1 MAWDADLETMLA
13 DFGVP
18 AVHGAETGKVIVDTT
33 DEAILQAGGPG
44 VGGKMVSVLCRT
56 SDFSTLK
63 IGDTWTVD
71 GAAFKV
77 ADRLRLDDGLVSKVL
92 CRV

>member
-1 MAWDADLETMLA
+1 MTLDADLETMLS

-18 AVHGAETGKVIVDTT
+18 AIHGAETGKVIVDTT

-44 VGGKMVSVLCRT
+44 VVGKMVSVLCRT
-56 SDFSTLK
+56 SDFPTLK
-63 IGDTWTVD
+63 IGDAWTVD
-71 GAAFKV
+71 GATFKV
-77 ADRLRLDDGLVSKVL
+77 ADRLRLDDGLVSKIL

>member
-1 MAWDADLETMLA
+1 MSWDADLETMLA

-18 AVHGAETGKVIVDTT
+18 AVHGAETGKVIVDST
-33 DEAILQAGGPG
+33 DEAILQAGGTG
-44 VGGKMVSVLCRT
+44 VIGKMVSVLCKT
-56 SDFSTLK
+56 SAFPTLK
-63 IGDTWTVD
+63 VGDTWTVD

>member
-1 MAWDADLETMLA
+1 MTWDADLETMLA

-18 AVHGAETGKVIVDTT
+18 AVHAAETGQVIVDTT

-44 VGGKMVSVLCRT
+44 VVGKMVSVLCRT
-56 SDFSTLK
+56 SDFPILK
-63 IGDTWTVD
+63 IGDTWTVN